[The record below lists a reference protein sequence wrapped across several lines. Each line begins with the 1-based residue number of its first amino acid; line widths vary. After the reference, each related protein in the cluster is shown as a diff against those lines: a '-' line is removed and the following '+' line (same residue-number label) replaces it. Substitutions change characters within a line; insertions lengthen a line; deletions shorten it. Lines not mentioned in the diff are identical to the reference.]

1 MVRVKARVR
10 VYLQTRAWAWCYN
23 RTKTRIRIFHKAR
36 TCNRDW
42 ARFLV
47 YLKARAKFMVKA

>member
-10 VYLQTRAWAWCYN
+10 FYLQTRAWAWYCH
-23 RTKTRIRIFHKAR
+23 RTKTGIRIFHKAR
-36 TCNRDW
+36 ACNRDRT
-42 ARFLV
+42 RFWV